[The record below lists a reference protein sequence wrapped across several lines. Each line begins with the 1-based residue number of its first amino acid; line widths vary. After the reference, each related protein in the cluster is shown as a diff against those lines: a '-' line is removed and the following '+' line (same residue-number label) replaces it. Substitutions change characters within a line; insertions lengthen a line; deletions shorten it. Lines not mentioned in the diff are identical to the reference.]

1 MIKIKMYATIVLLL
15 LAQFTIGC
23 SSGRK
28 GAFIEIGSGMARSV
42 VDEEWTAH
50 TEEWPGILNWGDPSR
65 LSSES
70 HDAIV
75 TKVSPAMGWK
85 IGYGV
90 TEQLLLS
97 FSVYGSLPGPG
108 LKFGNGPK
116 PGIGGLGIT
125 IFHKK
130 TAPSLFFDVVLP
142 MFFYGSRVGTGASVG
157 IGYEFISNWSI
168 EADFSFGTQSIN
180 DSHYSDGYIF
190 GDSSYTTVKG
200 KREGYALGFKINYRF
215 AISDIPKWSFNNISY
230 ELPSSDDIWY

>member
-1 MIKIKMYATIVLLL
+1 MYALIVLLL
-15 LAQFTIGC
+15 LAQFITGC

-28 GAFIEIGSGMARSV
+28 GAFIEIGGGMARSV
-42 VDEEWTAH
+42 VDEEWTVD
-50 TEEWPGILNWGDPSR
+50 TEEWPGILNWGDPSQ

-97 FSVYGSLPGPG
+97 LSVYGPLPGPG
-108 LKFGNGPK
+108 LKLGNGPES
-116 PGIGGLGIT
+116 GIGGLGIT

-142 MFFYGSRVGTGASVG
+142 MYLYGSRVGIGASVG
-157 IGYEFISNWSI
+157 VGYEFISNWSI
-168 EADFSFGTQSIN
+168 EADFIFGTQSIN

-200 KREGYALGFKINYRF
+200 KREGYTLGFNIRYRF
-215 AISDIPKWSFNNISY
+215 AIPDIPKLSFDNTSY
-230 ELPSSDDIWY
+230 EAPSIDYIWD

>member
-1 MIKIKMYATIVLLL
+1 MIKINMYALIVLLI
-15 LAQFTIGC
+15 LAQFIIGC
-23 SSGRK
+23 GSGRK
-28 GAFIEIGSGMARSV
+28 GAFIEIGGGMARSV
-42 VDEEWTAH
+42 VDEEWTVD

-75 TKVSPAMGWK
+75 TKVSPAVGWK

-90 TEQLLLS
+90 TEQLLFSL
-97 FSVYGSLPGPG
+97 SVYGSLRDGE
-108 LKFGNGPK
+108 LGNGPE

-142 MFFYGSRVGTGASVG
+142 MYFYGSRVGIGASVG
-157 IGYEFISNWSI
+157 IGYEFISNWTV
-168 EADFSFGTQSIN
+168 EADFSFGTQNIN
-180 DSHYSDGYIF
+180 DSGFSDGYIF

-215 AISDIPKWSFNNISY
+215 TISHLNKIKLF
-230 ELPSSDDIWY
+230 